1 MIESEVIGMKY
12 NRILTCILAISLCL
26 SSCSEKS
33 TKTESTTTTPESST
47 KETTTEIPIGIEPEH
62 VVVDGTQ
69 TIKALGQPYD
79 EETIK
84 ERLSDPILIRD
95 CNEIFGDDYRF
106 SDYGYYMINLQTNR
120 VEYGCLRFP
129 IIKGDLIVGT
139 VIIRGIPTTFSYDPS
154 LLDPNYPSDPS
165 GYSYIGTINEILK
178 ENPDEHFIWL
188 YNDSAEFLLDS
199 HNELHELKEYGLED
213 LTIQNQDT
221 LYENYYVEEC
231 TIGADIFASS

>member
-1 MIESEVIGMKY
+1 MKY
-12 NRILTCILAISLCL
+12 GRLFVIFVTLPLCL
-26 SSCSEKS
+26 SACSGKV
-33 TKTESTTTTPESST
+33 TKTESSTTVLSSTTTESTT
-47 KETTTEIPIGIEPEH
+47 KETTTEVLIGGGDEF
-62 VVVDGTQ
+62 VVIDGKQ
-69 TIKALGQPYD
+69 TISTSGQPYD

-120 VEYGCLRFP
+120 VEYGCLRFF

-231 TIGADIFASS
+231 TIGADIFA

>member
-1 MIESEVIGMKY
+1 MK
-12 NRILTCILAISLCL
+12 NHRLLICILAASLCL
-26 SSCSEKS
+26 SACSGKVSKTDSS
-33 TKTESTTTTPESST
+33 TTVLSSTSTESTT
-47 KETTTEIPIGIEPEH
+47 KETTTEVPIGGGDKPAVI
-62 VVVDGTQ
+62 DGKQ
-69 TIKALGQPYD
+69 TISSTGHP
-79 EETIK
+79 
-84 ERLSDPILIRD
+84 LSDASIKQKLEDPD
-95 CNEIFGDDYRF
+95 FVQMCDEVFGKDYHF
-106 SDYGYYMINLQTNR
+106 ADHGFYMIDLQHQSISY
-120 VEYGCLRFP
+120 EYLHVP
-129 IIKGDLIVGT
+129 IIKNEMIVGMAT
-139 VIIRGIPTTFSYDPS
+139 LGLSATFGYDPS

-231 TIGADIFASS
+231 TIGADIFA